1 MCSVD
6 MVALQCCFAVERAVL
21 SILSTTLVLCV
32 LVLGCELFAIFEA
45 LASNIS
51 SAAMHSPLC

>member
-6 MVALQCCFAVERAVL
+6 MVASQCCFAVERAVL
-21 SILSTTLVLCV
+21 SILNTTLILCV
-32 LVLGCELFAIFEA
+32 LVLGGELFAIFEA

-51 SAAMHSPLC
+51 RVAMHSPLC